1 MVQAILR
8 DQGKCAARI
17 RRHGEHGRACCW
29 TRPVDGVREVP
40 RAGPGDLRVK
50 YAIRSAAVG
59 AFGGPAA
66 AIRDGHHHHFTRA
79 FAETLVIDSGVWDA
93 SNFHLYRSRLRTKVV
108 GRVRNTY
115 GTGRCIRRGQL
126 AICREAVGTSS
137 RPASP
142 VQIVGR

>member
-1 MVQAILR
+1 MVQAILG

-17 RRHGEHGRACCW
+17 RRHGERGRACCG

-50 YAIRSAAVG
+50 YALRSAAVG
-59 AFGGPAA
+59 AFGGPAS
-66 AIRDGHHHHFTRA
+66 AIGDGHHYHFTRA
-79 FAETLVIDSGVWDA
+79 FAETLIIDSGVWDA
-93 SNFHLYRSRLRTKVV
+93 SNFHLYRGSLRTRIV
-108 GRVRNTY
+108 GRVRDAD

-126 AICREAVGTSS
+126 AICRQAVGTSS
-137 RPASP
+137 RPASA